1 MATYNLERLK
11 AMVVDDNNNMVRLIE
26 TMLHAMGVE
35 DISSFTS
42 PEDALRE
49 LNYSAPDFIITD
61 YRMAPINGLEL
72 IRRIR
77 SDSKNPNRFV
87 PIILLTA
94 YTERHLVLSA
104 RTHAGA
110 DAVLAKPLSVEKL
123 YSCIVSFGRRPRP
136 FVKVKDYFGPDR
148 RLSDR
153 PFEGLDKRANADGA
167 EPTSGGSRRTGPL
180 ETKRVDSAARGRRP
194 TTASAKTEHDE

>member
-1 MATYNLERLK
+1 MSHP
-11 AMVVDDNNNMVRLIE
+11 NNSAVSVGDYSTAVLS
-26 TMLHAMGVE
+26 VE

-42 PEDALRE
+42 AEDALRE

-61 YRMAPINGLEL
+61 YKMAPINGLEL

-94 YTERHLVLSA
+94 YTERKLVLSA
-104 RTHAGA
+104 HSHAGA
-110 DAVLAKPLSVEKL
+110 DAVLAKPLSVDKL
-123 YSCIVSFGRRPRP
+123 YSCIVSLGRHPRP
-136 FVKVKDYFGPDR
+136 FVKAKDYFGPDR
-148 RLSDR
+148 RLRDR

-167 EPTSGGSRRTGPL
+167 EPTSGGSRRTGSL
-180 ETKRVDSAARGRRP
+180 EAKPVDSAARGRRP
-194 TTASAKTEHDE
+194 STASGKTEHDE